1 MGEYWLVL
9 AAFLTSAFAAV
20 FGMGGGVPLITLMPG
35 VIPVL
40 AIIPVHAM
48 TQLASNG
55 SRALFGWRHIDR
67 SLILP
72 FVIGGLVG
80 AGAGALLIEAINL
93 DWLPLLIGVVILII
107 TWLPLQSARGDGRVA
122 MAVLGFYQ
130 TGVGM
135 LVGAT
140 GPLGAA
146 LLARRNHQRD
156 WLVVN
161 TAVYMALNH
170 LLKVLAFVVL
180 GFSFVAYAQLIA
192 GMMLAVVAGSWVGT
206 RLRQY
211 LPQGNFQ
218 FWFKLLVSM
227 LALRMILVSLP
238 ALN

>member
-9 AAFLTSAFAAV
+9 AAFLTSAFAGV

-35 VIPVL
+35 VVPVL

-72 FVIGGLVG
+72 FVVGGLGG
-80 AGAGALLIEAINL
+80 AAGGGLLIDAINL
-93 DWLPLLIGVVILII
+93 DWLPILIGIVILVI
-107 TWLPLQSARGDGRVA
+107 TWLPLPAAGGDGGFA
-122 MAVLGFYQ
+122 MAMLGFYQ

-146 LLARRNHQRD
+146 LLARRNKQRD

-170 LLKVLAFVVL
+170 LLKVLAFLVL
-180 GFSFVAYAQLIA
+180 GFSFAAYAPLIG
-192 GMMLAVVAGSWVGT
+192 GMMLAVIAGSWVGT

-218 FWFKLLVSM
+218 FWFKLLVTI
-227 LALRMILVSLP
+227 LALRMILISLP
-238 ALN
+238 ELS